1 MRRQALGKHVLHYDR
16 RDMAAMAYLL
26 RSRATIRR
34 TWFSTFRRKI
44 VRGLR
49 APAQPVSRWEPC
61 RLSKWKASVHGHY
74 MPMMINRLLAARGSL
89 GQSKCVPSLSGPQE
103 ARKNL
108 GALELLL
115 LLPAI
120 TIGIAKLRSEAW
132 AGGGCVGN
140 HKPGE
145 SLPGTLAV

>member
-1 MRRQALGKHVLHYDR
+1 M
-16 RDMAAMAYLL
+16 
-26 RSRATIRR
+26 
-34 TWFSTFRRKI
+34 
-44 VRGLR
+44 
-49 APAQPVSRWEPC
+49 
-61 RLSKWKASVHGHY
+61 
-74 MPMMINRLLAARGSL
+74 
-89 GQSKCVPSLSGPQE
+89 PSLSGSQE

-145 SLPGTLAV
+145 ALPGTLAV

>member
-1 MRRQALGKHVLHYDR
+1 
-16 RDMAAMAYLL
+16 
-26 RSRATIRR
+26 
-34 TWFSTFRRKI
+34 
-44 VRGLR
+44 
-49 APAQPVSRWEPC
+49 
-61 RLSKWKASVHGHY
+61 
-74 MPMMINRLLAARGSL
+74 MPMMINRLLATRGSL
-89 GQSKCVPSLSGPQE
+89 GQSRCVPSLLGPQE

-108 GALELLL
+108 GTLELL

-145 SLPGTLAV
+145 ALPGTLAV